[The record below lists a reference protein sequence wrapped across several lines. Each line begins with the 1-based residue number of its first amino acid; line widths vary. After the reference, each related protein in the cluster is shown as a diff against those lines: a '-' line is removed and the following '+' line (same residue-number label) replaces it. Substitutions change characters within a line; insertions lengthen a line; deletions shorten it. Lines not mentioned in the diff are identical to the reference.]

1 MDRSTPI
8 YLIKQTYTQNEY
20 GVQIATE
27 TKRKVYAN
35 VTSVTASEFFEG
47 GRNGF
52 KPEYRMRVFSYD
64 YHEESLLEYN
74 GQRYSIY
81 RSYIGRNDI
90 LELYVERRTGSENHS
105 AE

>member
-8 YLIKQTYTQNEY
+8 YLIKQTFTQNEY

-27 TKRKVYAN
+27 EKRKVYAN
-35 VTSVTASEFFEG
+35 VTSVTASEFFDG

-52 KPEYRMRVFSYD
+52 NPEFRMRVFYYD
-64 YHEESLLEYN
+64 YKDEDILEYN
-74 GQRYSIY
+74 GKRYTIY
-81 RSYIGRNDI
+81 RTYLSSNDV
-90 LELYVERRTGSENHS
+90 LELYVERKTGNENHS